1 MKNLIV
7 ACAAAGSVA
16 VLGGCA
22 ASGGLSKAD
31 KRFARGEYETA
42 IELYK
47 ADVAKGKDIAT
58 ANFKIAEAYRMSNRI
73 EQAETYYK
81 AALDGGVKNADAPF
95 YYGQALK
102 ANGKYEEAA
111 TQFEQYATSGTN
123 RALVARAER
132 EAQNAKAVPGLM
144 AMRSNNEVTP
154 LDQINTAA
162 ADFSATIKPD
172 TKELVFASG
181 RDGKKYPGN
190 GEGFNHLY
198 AIKFDDAEKMTGG
211 TVMPYESVA
220 MGGMAAAPAPA
231 AGATGTTPA
240 PAPAKD
246 SKDAGKPVFSKP
258 NMHQASATF
267 SPDGKMMVFAQS
279 NDGSKKGYLSVD
291 LFVSYFRGGTWTEP
305 ELIRGVNNSK
315 ADDFAPV
322 LSPDGQTLYFASSRP
337 GGQGGNDLYK
347 ASLGANNRFSAPEN
361 LGDQINTPGNENF
374 PAVAPD
380 GTLYFSSDGHP
391 GFGKLDLFRVEKTG
405 KVSNLGTPINS
416 PGDDF
421 APYLTGKDMGI
432 FASNRAGGKGSDD
445 LYMFRKKPLKL
456 VTFYAEGKVL
466 GKDTKTGATEPLA
479 NETVTITNANGQKQ
493 DVQTGADGSFKA
505 KLDTSAT
512 YTFVADRGGYFT
524 ARQSVSTVGKVP
536 AQDQLPNEMNDI
548 TVPVT
553 LTLDKIKLNTAIV
566 VENIFYDYN
575 KWDIRPD
582 AAAELDKLVQTLVDN
597 PDINIEL
604 SSHTDSRGKDA
615 FNQTLSQKRAQSA
628 VDYIISKGI
637 PKARITAKGYGET
650 KPVIKNAK
658 TEEEYQ
664 RNRRTEFKVTK
675 INPAAPGTTN

>member
-16 VLGGCA
+16 VLSGCA
-22 ASGGLSKAD
+22 ASGGLTKAD
-31 KRFARGEYETA
+31 KRFQRGEYESA

-47 ADVAKGKDIAT
+47 ADVAKGKNIAMS
-58 ANFKIAEAYRMSNRI
+58 NYKIAEAYRVTNRL
-73 EQAETYYK
+73 EQAESYYK
-81 AALDGGVKNADAPF
+81 AALDGGVKNTDAPF
-95 YYGQALK
+95 YYGLALK
-102 ANGKYEEAA
+102 ANGKYDEAA
-111 TQFEQYATSGTN
+111 TQLEQYAQSGTN

-132 EAQNAKAVPGLM
+132 EAQNAKAVPGLL
-144 AMRSNNEVTP
+144 AMQANNEVTP
-154 LDQINTAA
+154 LDQINTASS
-162 ADFSATIKPD
+162 DFGATIKPD
-172 TKELVFASG
+172 TKELIFASG

-198 AIKFDDAEKMTGG
+198 AIKFDDADKMVGG
-211 TVMPYESVA
+211 TVMPYETVA
-220 MGGMAAAPAPA
+220 MSGAAAAAPA
-231 AGATGTTPA
+231 AGATGTAAPA
-240 PAPAKD
+240 PAAAPAKD
-246 SKDAGKPVFSKP
+246 SGKPLFSKP

-305 ELIRGVNNSK
+305 ELIRGINNSK
-315 ADDFAPV
+315 ADDFSPV

-347 ASLGANNRFSAPEN
+347 STLGANNRFSTPEN

-405 KVSNLGTPINS
+405 KVANLGAPINS
-416 PGDDF
+416 TGDDF
-421 APYLTGKDMGI
+421 APYLTGKDVGV
-432 FASNRAGGKGSDD
+432 FSSNRAGGKGSDD

-466 GKDTKTGATEPLA
+466 GKDAKTGTTEPLA
-479 NETVTITNANGQKQ
+479 NETVTITSANGQKQ
-493 DVQTGADGSFKA
+493 DVQTGADGSFKV
-505 KLDTSAT
+505 KLDTAAT
-512 YTFVADRGGYFT
+512 YSFVADRGGYFT
-524 ARQSVSTVGKVP
+524 ARQNVSTVGKVP
-536 AQDQLPNEMNDI
+536 AQDQLANEMNDI

-553 LTLDKIKLNTAIV
+553 LTLDKIVKNKAIV

-582 AAAELDKLVQTLVDN
+582 AATELDKLVQTLVDN
-597 PDINIEL
+597 PDISIEL

-650 KPVIKNAK
+650 APVIKSAK
-658 TEEEYQ
+658 TEEEHQ

-675 INPAAPGTTN
+675 INAGQ